1 MPKPRPSGFSRSM
14 RASSS
19 QMLPP
24 VSGSKPARQ
33 LSAVDLPQPDG
44 PSRAMNS
51 PRPTLSVTSRSAFR
65 LPKSR
70 LTPSSRNWRKSR
82 DAAIMPIGLP
92 SLGLR
97 AADLLIPATERI
109 DQLVRQERQL
119 ERIVGDQLLVFWPT
133 ELLDDLLALRRRH
146 RQRHVL
152 DRRAGIEIAAVIGRR
167 LRLLGEQ
174 IGQEIDEHRDF
185 LGRHA
190 LGDAE
195 IMRIHDPVEA
205 LERNHLSLLRHDT
218 EGARVDVPAHLSR
231 DHVARALAEL
241 LHRRPGAGRVVFDR
255 LAEFLEIGP
264 GLVPAVLGIVRV
276 LVAEEI
282 GTRTIPRTAGTR

>member
-1 MPKPRPSGFSRSM
+1 MVVEPTRVWMRRISARISRRSLASRFESGSSIRTSGGSM
-14 RASSS
+14 TTARA
-19 QMLPP
+19 MATRCCCPP
-24 VSGSKPARQ
+24 VSCSKPARQ

-70 LTPSSRNWRKSR
+70 LTPSSCNSRKSR

-109 DQLVRQERQL
+109 DQLVRRERQL

-152 DRRAGIEIAAVIGRR
+152 HRRAGIEIAAVIGRR
-167 LRLLGEQ
+167 LRLLREQ
-174 IGQEIDEHRDF
+174 IGQEIDEHRDL

-195 IMRIHDPVEA
+195 IIRIHD
-205 LERNHLSLLRHDT
+205 
-218 EGARVDVPAHLSR
+218 
-231 DHVARALAEL
+231 
-241 LHRRPGAGRVVFDR
+241 
-255 LAEFLEIGP
+255 
-264 GLVPAVLGIVRV
+264 
-276 LVAEEI
+276 
-282 GTRTIPRTAGTR
+282 

>member
-1 MPKPRPSGFSRSM
+1 MPKPRPSGFNRSM

-51 PRPTLSVTSRSAFR
+51 PRPTSSVTSFSALR

-82 DAAIMPIGLP
+82 DAAIMPSDLP
-92 SLGLR
+92 SLGLG
-97 AADLLIPATERI
+97 AADLLVPSAERV
-109 DQLVRQERQL
+109 DQLVGQQRQL
-119 ERIVGDQLLVFWPT
+119 ERIVGHQLLVFRPT
-133 ELLDDLLALRRRH
+133 ELLDDLLAFRRRH

-167 LRLLGEQ
+167 LRLLGEEV
-174 IGQEIDEHRDF
+174 GEEIDEHRD
-185 LGRHA
+185 LLRRDA

-205 LERNHLSLLRHDT
+205 LEGDNLRLLRHDA
-218 EGARVDVPAHLSR
+218 EG
-231 DHVARALAEL
+231 
-241 LHRRPGAGRVVFDR
+241 
-255 LAEFLEIGP
+255 
-264 GLVPAVLGIVRV
+264 
-276 LVAEEI
+276 
-282 GTRTIPRTAGTR
+282 